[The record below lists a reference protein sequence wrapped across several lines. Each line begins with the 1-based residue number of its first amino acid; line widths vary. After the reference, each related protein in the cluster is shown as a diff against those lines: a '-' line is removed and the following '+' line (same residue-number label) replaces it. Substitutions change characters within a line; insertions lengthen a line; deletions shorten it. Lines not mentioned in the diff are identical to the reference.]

1 MTMPTEHCPQCNP
14 DNPCGNGHV
23 YVVQLKSDS
32 KISKGFLYVGKTG
45 KSVEQR
51 FDDNLTRKTGE
62 IVSLNEAKRIGED
75 KMWKYNTGSAK
86 LIRSSYK
93 KHRPD
98 LEYYKRNPIIRYD
111 NDVRL
116 NAAEVNLAED
126 LRKRGWTVRQ
136 A

>member
-1 MTMPTEHCPQCNP
+1 VT
-14 DNPCGNGHV
+14 
-23 YVVQLKSDS
+23 
-32 KISKGFLYVGKTG
+32 
-45 KSVEQR
+45 
-51 FDDNLTRKTGE
+51 
-62 IVSLNEAKRIGED
+62 LNEAKRIGED
-75 KMWKYNTGSAK
+75 TMWKYNTGSAK

-126 LRKRGWTVRQ
+126 LRKRGWDVRQ